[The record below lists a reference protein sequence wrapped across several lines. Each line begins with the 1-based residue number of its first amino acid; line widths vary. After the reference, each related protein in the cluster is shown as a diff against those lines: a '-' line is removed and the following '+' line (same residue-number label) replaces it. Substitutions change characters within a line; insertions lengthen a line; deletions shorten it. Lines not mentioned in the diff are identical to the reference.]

1 MKSNIG
7 HKLRALRE
15 ECELTQAEMAHL
27 LGVPDA
33 SYSHYERNETPVSYE
48 KMRKL
53 AEALKVP
60 MQELTPESMSF
71 NNQNHHHAGQGGGSI
86 IFGDVYIGD
95 SVANSKLTRENE
107 ELKKKLESLEKKL
120 EAVLEKLAKAE

>member
-15 ECELTQAEMAHL
+15 ERELTQAEMAHL
-27 LGVPDA
+27 LGIPDA
-33 SYSHYERNETPVSYE
+33 SYSRYERNETPVSYE
-48 KMRKL
+48 KMRKF

-60 MQELTPESMSF
+60 MQELTPENMSI

-95 SVANSKLTRENE
+95 SVANSKLAQENKA
-107 ELKKKLESLEKKL
+107 LKEKLDSLEKKL
-120 EAVLEKLAKAE
+120 EAVLERLAATK